1 MKKLKNK
8 KNIIFDLDG
17 VLIDSLTNMR
27 LSWSSANKKFNL
39 NTPFNK
45 YQSHIGKPFEEI
57 MKSLGI
63 DKKKFNLVE
72 REFRSMSK
80 KNLKRIK
87 FYPNVKKILLYLK
100 NKKYFIG
107 ILTSKDRIRTKL
119 IVKKLKIKFDI
130 IQCPEKPYKGK
141 PSPDLLKKIIKSKKL
156 KRKECVYIGDTAYD
170 FKMCKKGKI
179 DFLFA
184 KYGYK
189 IGIKNYKNK
198 ISKFSD
204 IKKIF

>member
-17 VLIDSLTNMR
+17 VLIDSLANMR
-27 LSWSSANKKFNL
+27 LSWSSANMKFNL
-39 NTPFNK
+39 NIPFNK
-45 YQSHIGKPFEEI
+45 YQRHIGKPFEEI
-57 MKSLGI
+57 LKSLGV
-63 DKKKFNLVE
+63 DKKKFNLVKK
-72 REFRSMSK
+72 EFRSKSN
-80 KNLKRIK
+80 KNLKKIK

-107 ILTSKDRIRTKL
+107 ILTSKDKLRTKL
-119 IVKKLKIKFDI
+119 IIKKLKIKFDI

-156 KRKECVYIGDTAYD
+156 RRKDCIYIGDTAYD
-170 FKMCKKGKI
+170 FRMCKQGKI

-189 IGIKNYKNK
+189 IGIKDYKNK
-198 ISKFSD
+198 INKFSD